1 MTENNGLE
9 FNEPEV
15 VIPTYRINSDLI
27 KVLDDLTNYLI
38 GLNGTLKSVKAA
50 TDELLDEK
58 HKRDEEREKYLKQR
72 AEMEREMKLR
82 GGIMMPD
89 GSVAMPMVPP
99 NMQNRTSKNSGGL
112 IV

>member
-1 MTENNGLE
+1 MTEN
-9 FNEPEV
+9 NEPEV

-27 KVLDDLTNYLI
+27 KVLDELTNSLI
-38 GLNGTLKSVKAA
+38 CINASIKSVKAA

-82 GGIMMPD
+82 GGIMLPD